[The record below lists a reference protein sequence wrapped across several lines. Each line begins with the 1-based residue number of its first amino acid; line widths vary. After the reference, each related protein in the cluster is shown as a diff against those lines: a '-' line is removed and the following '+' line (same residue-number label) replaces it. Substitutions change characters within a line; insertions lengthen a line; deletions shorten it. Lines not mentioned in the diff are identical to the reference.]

1 MEVIM
6 LIILQTF
13 FAKRAILKIGNIRSR
28 DMFRLIACEN
38 IWWIMTCSILN
49 TLTEFNTH
57 NSAFCQYSRSIQ
69 YWVMHLHVSRQFC
82 CVLGQNGAKIMIE
95 QILVILLSG
104 ANCKNHF
111 VAIFLNKQQKNEN
124 KNSHSFSY
132 IWQDNLG
139 MLNIFSNVFIV
150 AVHL

>member
-1 MEVIM
+1 MPR
-6 LIILQTF
+6 
-13 FAKRAILKIGNIRSR
+13 K
-28 DMFRLIACEN
+28 
-38 IWWIMTCSILN
+38 
-49 TLTEFNTH
+49 
-57 NSAFCQYSRSIQ
+57 
-69 YWVMHLHVSRQFC
+69 
-82 CVLGQNGAKIMIE
+82 QNGAKIMIE

-139 MLNIFSNVFIV
+139 MLNINEQSFYSCSALI
-150 AVHL
+150 